1 MIGSLAYFMRQCSY
15 RRTREFGGKAATP
28 IGISAP
34 SYSFLEVIMDN
45 KDNNGCKCGGSGNCQ
60 DCPNRKK

>member
-1 MIGSLAYFMRQCSY
+1 VRKL
-15 RRTREFGGKAATP
+15 GGKAAMPT
-28 IGISAP
+28 GVSAL